1 MKPVRKNTPESAGSE
16 YATDQLQSDYFMEW
30 VRDQMLEASKADP
43 SEMLPLE
50 TKADAMV
57 IAKNMLQQLEWDTK
71 RGLDSSEIM
80 SLIGSDS
87 AARRGDTEIRPALY
101 AEFYDGFRKTID
113 ASRDW
118 LADELL
124 QIKGEMGDGSV
135 VRTSDQS
142 FTVEVL
148 GDETGRRVKWRYWDR
163 TNSRS
168 EAESLA
174 INLWASGEYKGVRI
188 MHGSEFVRGWGVPSS
203 KHIKEMHSPK
213 ARGSVRR
220 PR

>member
-50 TKADAMV
+50 TKADARA
-57 IAKNMLQQLEWDTK
+57 IAKNMLNQLEHDTR
-71 RGLDSSEIM
+71 RGLSGREIAEIIGVDSTSHEDVDAFYK
-80 SLIGSDS
+80 GV
-87 AARRGDTEIRPALY
+87 RDTLY
-101 AEFYDGFRKTID
+101 NSN
-113 ASRDW
+113 SRDW